1 MALPVTARRNVALH
15 LRAARQNRGIRR
27 ECVAHRI
34 GLTVEIVDAI
44 EDGYTMPTAVELHR
58 LCRWYDL
65 DIRAVF
71 HPRRMQLMSSKP
83 IDTRSLC

>member
-15 LRAARQNRGIRR
+15 LRAARQNRGIPR
-27 ECVAHRI
+27 ERVAHMI

-44 EDGYTMPTAVELHR
+44 EDGCTMPTAAELHR
-58 LCRWYDL
+58 LCKWYGL
-65 DIRAVF
+65 DIHAVY
-71 HPRRMQLMSSKP
+71 HPRRMQLVSSKP